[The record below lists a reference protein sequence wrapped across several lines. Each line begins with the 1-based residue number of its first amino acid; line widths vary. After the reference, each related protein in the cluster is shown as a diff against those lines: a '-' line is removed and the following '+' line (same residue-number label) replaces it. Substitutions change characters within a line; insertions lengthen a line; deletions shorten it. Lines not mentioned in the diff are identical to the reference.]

1 MTLKVL
7 GGGWHDL
14 ICVQE
19 NLSGNSSNK
28 DSKWEEKQDRKT
40 GKQVAIIIQSAEDES
55 LNLRVEK
62 VNGNISKTVT
72 IEFITIIFFKF
83 LFAYLGVWVRRGR
96 EERESQASKIM
107 TWAKITSRML

>member
-19 NLSGNSSNK
+19 NLSRNSSNK
-28 DSKWEEKQDRKT
+28 DSKWEEKQDGKT

-62 VNGNISKTVT
+62 VNGNISKIVT
-72 IEFITIIFFKF
+72 IEFITIIFF
-83 LFAYLGVWVRRGR
+83 
-96 EERESQASKIM
+96 
-107 TWAKITSRML
+107 